1 MVEKRCGGFEAK
13 ENVIEISGRE
23 RPAVFG
29 VAYMQSPYPC
39 RIIGNSI
46 SGAMFGVLLKDQ
58 LSEGADSLADF
69 SIVQDN
75 VIVCPSLPEGSG
87 SARPAAIDVAADG
100 CTIAGNRIVYSN
112 RFYVGVRISG
122 SFCKASDNVVL
133 CELKEIGISGPVA
146 IQIGGAE
153 REKPKPVLSGSIHHN
168 ALRGPQHGIVCAD
181 AANLVIE
188 RNVVEASGAG
198 FAILESRVALSAIS
212 GNRIVGAHTAMLLNS
227 GWRNRVSNND
237 CRSGWSGIT
246 LFQEAAPQID
256 GNCFEEL
263 EFWGVFALQTSVR
276 LDLVSNRLVKCGTAM
291 PDIAFAAGF
300 SAVAGEA
307 NITGNEILDAGSG
320 GGLNATSKADYG
332 IFGDL
337 VLDGRVL
344 GNRIAYSNAPAR
356 NPQREDRALIMRGLL
371 DPSPSGGL
379 ALGSAIQV
387 LGNTFIGTG
396 RTALVELLESLL
408 NDQVFIRFERVSF
421 DHNYCLH
428 FHEEAAQPGQATVRL
443 RGRRAIVTGNHIKA
457 MAPTFPSLNFN
468 GMQGPA
474 MGNVTTGGFLN
485 HPDFPAPGQ

>member
-1 MVEKRCGGFEAK
+1 MLGIDFEANATDVGGDGVVMVAAAARVRISHCGMSANERATFIGVHAVVTDRLSVLSCRFSSLAGGILVRERCEGFEAD
-13 ENVIEISGRE
+13 ENVVQIAGPEGE
-23 RPAVFG
+23 PAVLG
-29 VAYMQSPYPC
+29 IAYIASAFPC
-39 RIIGNSI
+39 RVTRNVV
-46 SGAMFGVLLKDQ
+46 SGAMFGILLNDQ
-58 LSEGADSLADF
+58 PFGDANSLADLSF
-69 SIVQDN
+69 VTDNIV
-75 VIVCPSLPEGSG
+75 VCPTLPEGG
-87 SARPAAIDVAADG
+87 STAARPVAIDVAADG
-100 CTIAGNRIVYSN
+100 CTISGNRIVYSN

-337 VLDGRVL
+337 VWM
-344 GNRIAYSNAPAR
+344 A
-356 NPQREDRALIMRGLL
+356 
-371 DPSPSGGL
+371 
-379 ALGSAIQV
+379 GS
-387 LGNTFIGTG
+387 
-396 RTALVELLESLL
+396 
-408 NDQVFIRFERVSF
+408 
-421 DHNYCLH
+421 
-428 FHEEAAQPGQATVRL
+428 
-443 RGRRAIVTGNHIKA
+443 
-457 MAPTFPSLNFN
+457 
-468 GMQGPA
+468 
-474 MGNVTTGGFLN
+474 
-485 HPDFPAPGQ
+485 